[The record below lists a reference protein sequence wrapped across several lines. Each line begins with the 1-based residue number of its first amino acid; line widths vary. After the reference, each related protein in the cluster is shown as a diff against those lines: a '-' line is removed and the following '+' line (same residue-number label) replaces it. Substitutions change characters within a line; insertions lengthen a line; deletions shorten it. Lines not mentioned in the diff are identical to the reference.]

1 MPKSFLMSGK
11 RKKLLEVLY
20 KEQEV
25 PEDESETSSVD
36 SCGDSGVA
44 DSMACSDT
52 STSPEH
58 QRDDKVS
65 SPLNLSE
72 RSAFEPILR
81 YNTTSTHSKLTPEV
95 AYGQMYPHPM
105 FRTLQKTD
113 ALSTPPLQMY
123 PSPAFAISLPPLP
136 TVCVKG
142 VPSDPTCPW
151 TTVDTSIPFTTY
163 LMNLSKLLQKS
174 PRNEDNSE
182 SDDCKS
188 EIDCTP
194 QRNDNK
200 IKHDYDVQKLR
211 QPDTEVMSAHMPGV
225 ASVMKRDLTPE
236 QHTPYGRLYPK
247 SNRHF
252 PLGGVTHGVG
262 GLHPAFLQLEGLHHR
277 RTHTDK
283 PPPVKKYK
291 CDTCGKSF
299 SRSNTLVTH
308 KRIHTGDK
316 PFKCEQCGRA
326 FRQPGNL
333 TRHRLTHTTFKPY
346 VCATCNKAFNRASN
360 LHTHMRT
367 HTNYKPFLCPYCG
380 KGFHQKIDMKIH
392 CYTHTGERPHKCDI
406 CGKGFT
412 LASTLTAHRR
422 SHVLENTRVNTH
434 AREQTVM
441 CQLCGVSFL
450 HQSDLTTHIMT
461 SHQNHIP
468 VPV

>member
-1 MPKSFLMSGK
+1 MPKSFLMSSK

-20 KEQEV
+20 REQEGT
-25 PEDESETSSVD
+25 EGDSETSSVD

-44 DSMACSDT
+44 DSMACSET
-52 STSPEH
+52 SPSPEH
-58 QRDDKVS
+58 LREDKVS

-81 YNTTSTHSKLTPEV
+81 SNTPFTQNKRSPEV
-95 AYGQMYPHPM
+95 AYGQPFPHPM
-105 FRTLQKTD
+105 FRPFQKAET
-113 ALSTPPLQMY
+113 LSTRPLQMY

-142 VPSDPTCPW
+142 LPSDPTRPW

-163 LMNLSKLLQKS
+163 LMNLSKLLHKS
-174 PRNEDNSE
+174 SRNADNSE

-188 EIDCTP
+188 ETDST
-194 QRNDNK
+194 QTNENSK
-200 IKHDYDVQKLR
+200 SQHEHDIPKLR
-211 QPDTEVMSAHMPGV
+211 RPDTEVMGAHMPAD
-225 ASVMKRDLTPE
+225 ASVMKRHLASE
-236 QHTPYGRLYPK
+236 QHSPYGRLHPK
-247 SNRHF
+247 SHRHF
-252 PLGGVTHGVG
+252 PLAGMAHGVG
-262 GLHPAFLQLEGLHHR
+262 GLHPAFLQLEGMHHR
-277 RTHTDK
+277 RPHTDK

-346 VCATCNKAFNRASN
+346 VCSTCNKAFNRASN

-422 SHVLENTRVNTH
+422 SHVLENTRSHTH
-434 AREQTVM
+434 AQDQTVM
-441 CQLCGVSFL
+441 CQFCGAGFL
-450 HQSDLTTHIMT
+450 HQSDLTTHILT
-461 SHQNHIP
+461 SHQNHIQ

>member
-72 RSAFEPILR
+72 RAAHPLR
-81 YNTTSTHSKLTPEV
+81 KAVPKVSST
-95 AYGQMYPHPM
+95 
-105 FRTLQKTD
+105 F
-113 ALSTPPLQMY
+113 
-123 PSPAFAISLPPLP
+123 
-136 TVCVKG
+136 
-142 VPSDPTCPW
+142 
-151 TTVDTSIPFTTY
+151 PF
-163 LMNLSKLLQKS
+163 
-174 PRNEDNSE
+174 
-182 SDDCKS
+182 
-188 EIDCTP
+188 
-194 QRNDNK
+194 
-200 IKHDYDVQKLR
+200 
-211 QPDTEVMSAHMPGV
+211 
-225 ASVMKRDLTPE
+225 
-236 QHTPYGRLYPK
+236 GR
-247 SNRHF
+247 
-252 PLGGVTHGVG
+252 VTHGVG

-392 CYTHTGERPHKCDI
+392 CYTHTGKTGHRP
-406 CGKGFT
+406 
-412 LASTLTAHRR
+412 
-422 SHVLENTRVNTH
+422 
-434 AREQTVM
+434 
-441 CQLCGVSFL
+441 
-450 HQSDLTTHIMT
+450 
-461 SHQNHIP
+461 
-468 VPV
+468 